1 MLQAVSTGS
10 FPIDR
15 YTPVVGEDQISRLR
29 ELAEPLKG
37 RRIAHINATSYG
49 GGVAELLR
57 ATVPLLQDL
66 GVDASWQVI
75 HGSAPLFE
83 VTKGFHNAL
92 QGASYDLTQQAR
104 ETYLEANRRNAALL
118 EHDYDFIF
126 VHDPQPAAMANFSS
140 NGKATWIWRCHIDT
154 SHRDPEVWGFLEPYL
169 QDYQVWIFTLPEF
182 VPPGLP
188 PDDGVSIIHPA
199 IDPLSPKNMPLTPE
213 LQQRIL
219 QWVGVDTDRPLMVQ
233 VSRFDPWK
241 DPLGTLEV
249 YRRVRD
255 SVPGLQL
262 AMLGHLAGDDPEG
275 GRIFAQVKKEAG
287 DDSDIHLFTNYTA
300 ASSVE
305 VNAFQRSADVVIQ
318 KSIREGF
325 GLVVA
330 EAMWKGAP
338 VVGGRV
344 GGIPLQMPEGVGGVL
359 VDNVDDAA
367 HWTQR
372 LLMDREERDALGQ
385 AGQQHIRQHF
395 LITRYLEDEL
405 RLLNALLDG
414 GSLG

>member
-1 MLQAVSTGS
+1 MLQVVSTGS

-15 YTPVVGEDQISRLR
+15 YIPVVGEDVVRRLR
-29 ELAEPLKG
+29 ELAEPLRG
-37 RRIAHINATSYG
+37 RRVAHVNATSYG
-49 GGVAELLR
+49 GGVAEILR

-75 HGSAPLFE
+75 HGSGPFFE

-92 QGASYDLTQQAR
+92 QGASYDLTQEAR
-104 ETYLEANRRNAALL
+104 ETYLDNNRRNASLL

-126 VHDPQPAAMANFSS
+126 VHDPQPAAMANFTD
-140 NGKATWIWRCHIDT
+140 NGRATWIWRCHIDT
-154 SHRDPEVWGFLEPYL
+154 SHRNSEVWSFLEPYL
-169 QDYQVWIFTLPEF
+169 HDYREWIFTLPDF
-182 VPPGLP
+182 VPPELP
-188 PDDGVSIIHPA
+188 GNDGVSIIHPA
-199 IDPLSPKNMPLTPE
+199 IDPLSPKNMDLPPD
-213 LQQRIL
+213 LQRRIL
-219 QWVGVDTDRPLMVQ
+219 QWVGVDVDRPLVVQ

-249 YRRVRD
+249 YRRVRS

-275 GRIFAQVKKEAG
+275 GRIFAQVQKEVG
-287 DDSDIHLFTNYTA
+287 DDPDIHLFTNYTA

-330 EAMWKGAP
+330 EALWKGAP

-359 VDNVDDAA
+359 VDNLDDAA
-367 HWTQR
+367 HWTHR
-372 LLMDREERDALGQ
+372 LLTNRDERDTLGR
-385 AGQQHIRQHF
+385 AGQEHILEHF

-405 RLLNALLDG
+405 RLLNDLLDG
-414 GSLG
+414 ASPG

>member
-15 YTPVVGEDQISRLR
+15 YTPVVGEDQIRRLR

-154 SHRDPEVWGFLEPYL
+154 S
-169 QDYQVWIFTLPEF
+169 
-182 VPPGLP
+182 
-188 PDDGVSIIHPA
+188 S
-199 IDPLSPKNMPLTPE
+199 
-213 LQQRIL
+213 
-219 QWVGVDTDRPLMVQ
+219 
-233 VSRFDPWK
+233 
-241 DPLGTLEV
+241 
-249 YRRVRD
+249 
-255 SVPGLQL
+255 
-262 AMLGHLAGDDPEG
+262 
-275 GRIFAQVKKEAG
+275 
-287 DDSDIHLFTNYTA
+287 
-300 ASSVE
+300 
-305 VNAFQRSADVVIQ
+305 
-318 KSIREGF
+318 
-325 GLVVA
+325 
-330 EAMWKGAP
+330 
-338 VVGGRV
+338 
-344 GGIPLQMPEGVGGVL
+344 
-359 VDNVDDAA
+359 
-367 HWTQR
+367 
-372 LLMDREERDALGQ
+372 
-385 AGQQHIRQHF
+385 
-395 LITRYLEDEL
+395 
-405 RLLNALLDG
+405 
-414 GSLG
+414 

>member
-1 MLQAVSTGS
+1 M
-10 FPIDR
+10 
-15 YTPVVGEDQISRLR
+15 
-29 ELAEPLKG
+29 
-37 RRIAHINATSYG
+37 
-49 GGVAELLR
+49 
-57 ATVPLLQDL
+57 
-66 GVDASWQVI
+66 
-75 HGSAPLFE
+75 
-83 VTKGFHNAL
+83 
-92 QGASYDLTQQAR
+92 
-104 ETYLEANRRNAALL
+104 
-118 EHDYDFIF
+118 
-126 VHDPQPAAMANFSS
+126 
-140 NGKATWIWRCHIDT
+140 
-154 SHRDPEVWGFLEPYL
+154 
-169 QDYQVWIFTLPEF
+169 
-182 VPPGLP
+182 
-188 PDDGVSIIHPA
+188 SIIHPA
-199 IDPLSPKNMPLTPE
+199 IDPLSTKNMPLPAE
-213 LQQRIL
+213 LQERIL
-219 QWVGVDTDRPLMVQ
+219 QWVGVDIDRPLIVQ